1 LAMANEIVGRG
12 KKETSRRDKAIVTAD
27 ARSAPKRPSKKAAKH
42 AKKHAAKKHATN
54 AVKREADKAGRPR
67 AAYATDHGLMTAF
80 HHMQRAS
87 VVMSLMEE
95 GTGEDLRDLLE
106 RGVKLYRKALEDDA
120 GNKFVLRAIGVLRA
134 AEHLSMAGLYAARD
148 NHRQKVAS
156 PTPEWLAKVIAETD
170 HRLEQIEHEERG
182 KGTNLFPVTLELLRQ
197 AEDAEIDAHLAFELA
212 MAADAL
218 CFALENGL

>member
-1 LAMANEIVGRG
+1 MANEIVGRG
-12 KKETSRRDKAIVTAD
+12 KREMPRKGKTIVASD
-27 ARSAPKRPSKKAAKH
+27 ARSAPKKYAKKGAKH
-42 AKKHAAKKHATN
+42 AEKRASKKHANK
-54 AVKREADKAGRPR
+54 AVKRETYKVAKPR
-67 AAYATDHGLMTAF
+67 LAYATDHGLMTAF

-95 GTGEDLRDLLE
+95 GTGEDLRDLLQ
-106 RGVKLYRKALEDDA
+106 RGVKLYRKALEDGA

-148 NHRQKVAS
+148 KHRQKVAS

-182 KGTNLFPVTLELLRQ
+182 KGTNLFPVTVELLRQ
-197 AEDAEIDAHLAFELA
+197 AEEADLDAHLAFELA

>member
-1 LAMANEIVGRG
+1 LAMANDTARPGRKEMLRRG
-12 KKETSRRDKAIVTAD
+12 KAKVTAD
-27 ARSAPKRPSKKAAKH
+27 ARSAPKNHAKKAAKH
-42 AKKHAAKKHATN
+42 PKKHAAEKHPKK
-54 AVKREADKAGRPR
+54 AVWRKLDKADRPG

-106 RGVKLYRKALEDDA
+106 RGVKLYRKALEDDT

-134 AEHLSMAGLYAARD
+134 TEHLSMAGLYAARD
-148 NHRQKVAS
+148 KHRQKVAS

-182 KGTNLFPVTLELLRQ
+182 KGTNLFPVTVELLRQ